1 MSVQLHPRLT
11 PEDYLA
17 LERATDSRSEYYD
30 GRVNVLS
37 GDSYRHVMI
46 VGNLAF
52 AARNAIG
59 KRPCTVAASALRVR
73 VSPAGLHA
81 YPDVVVVSGEP
92 AFADGSTDTL
102 LNPTVLI
109 EVLSSATEGRDRG
122 FKAAQYRTIESV
134 QEYVLV
140 SQTEPRVEI
149 YLRQLGG
156 KWLLT
161 EATGMEEA
169 CRFESIDCTIA
180 VKDVYDK
187 VTFDN
192 EDASVLT

>member
-1 MSVQLHPRLT
+1 MGAQLHPHLT

-17 LERATDSRSEYYD
+17 LDRATGYRNEYYD
-30 GRVNVLS
+30 GRMNAMPE
-37 GDSYRHVMI
+37 DSYRHVMI

-73 VSPAGLHA
+73 VSPGGLHA

-92 AFADGSTDTL
+92 TFADGSTDTL
-102 LNPTVLI
+102 INPTVLI
-109 EVLSSATEGRDRG
+109 EVLSSPTEGRDRG
-122 FKAAQYRTIESV
+122 FRSAQYRTIESL
-134 QEYVLV
+134 QEYALV

-149 YLRQLGG
+149 FRRQMGG

-161 EATGMEEA
+161 EATGIEET
-169 CRFESIDCTIA
+169 CQFESIDCIIA
-180 VKDVYDK
+180 VKDIYEK
-187 VTFDN
+187 VTFDR
-192 EDASVLT
+192 EDAALP